1 MKRKSLAQLI
11 RKEDFDVCFI
21 QEIKDKVIYE
31 NIVVSM
37 WGNKKVEWSF
47 KGVNGRSG
55 GFLIIWK
62 KGSFDL
68 CFSVVG
74 EGFVGIKVRWK
85 GNVLFYSTLIHLVLY
100 Y

>member
-1 MKRKSLAQLI
+1 MNILSYNIIGCGSSLKRKSLAQLI

-21 QEIKDKVIYE
+21 QKVKDKVIYE

-62 KGSFDL
+62 KRI
-68 CFSVVG
+68 V
-74 EGFVGIKVRWK
+74 
-85 GNVLFYSTLIHLVLY
+85 
-100 Y
+100 